1 MGLDNFD
8 PIVCEQLL
16 QLYEWCIASL
26 PFSSKINPILLFTQY
41 LPLMCKKVN
50 CYLLFMMVRLF
61 SYLVKLLLGKA
72 HIGESLLGKSHGQAN
87 HMVRQITQLGK
98 AHQAKHTQSNPLQVK
113 HLRALICQILAVRR
127 ESNIG
132 AGAPEP
138 HGTLGTCPNLILGN
152 ELPFP
157 KI

>member
-26 PFSSKINPILLFTQY
+26 PFSSKINPILVFTQY
-41 LPLMCKKVN
+41 LLLMYKKVN
-50 CYLLFMMVRLF
+50 CYANHFSKYLLCMMVRLF

-98 AHQAKHTQSNPLQVK
+98 AHQAKHTQSKTLQVK
-113 HLRALICQILAVRR
+113 YTPAKMLREFIQYIVVFKK
-127 ESNIG
+127 SI
-132 AGAPEP
+132 
-138 HGTLGTCPNLILGN
+138 
-152 ELPFP
+152 
-157 KI
+157 